1 MLSVSWGHGVGGE
14 CREENQREIIEDIT
28 VVDVLQPTEG
38 VAGRK
43 MWKSSRQLSLLRSL
57 PQRQLPRSPSLH
69 LSSRLFSNAS
79 PTAPIDPTL
88 PPTEVLTQTTTAA
101 TDSSSF
107 IPPEYH
113 PFHLLSELIETVHST
128 LDIPYWGSIVLCTV
142 SVRVLLF
149 PTALLQFRNSKR
161 AMVAGEK
168 VKEINQRYGNVMQME
183 PSKRPAYQEEVATVY
198 KETGFIPSRTL
209 LLGLFPAPIFISFF
223 FGLQKMAETNPHF
236 LHGGAFFFENL
247 TIPDP
252 YYVLPAINT
261 ILFLAIGESNKE
273 LKKNP
278 QMLAGM
284 RALALVIGGV
294 ATQFPA
300 VSSYHS
306 LSSFPSYPLI
316 SLGYRSLLVCQ

>member
-1 MLSVSWGHGVGGE
+1 ML
-14 CREENQREIIEDIT
+14 
-28 VVDVLQPTEG
+28 
-38 VAGRK
+38 K
-43 MWKSSRQLSLLRSL
+43 LSPKLSMLRSL
-57 PQRQLPRSPSLH
+57 SKRQLP
-69 LSSRLFSNAS
+69 LSASSHISTRLFSNSS
-79 PTAPIDPTL
+79 PTPPIDPSL
-88 PPTEVLTQTTTAA
+88 PSALPNISSPPTPTPSVDVITQATTA

-107 IPPEYH
+107 IPPDYH

-142 SVRVLLF
+142 TVRVLLF

-183 PSKRPAYQEEVATVY
+183 PSKRAGYQEEVATVY
-198 KETGFIPSRTL
+198 HETGFIPSRTL

-223 FGLQKMAETNPHF
+223 FGLQKMAETNPEF
-236 LHGGAFFFENL
+236 LHGGALFFENL

-261 ILFLAIGESNKE
+261 LLFLAIGESNQE

-284 RALALVIGGV
+284 RALSLVIGGV

-300 VSSYHS
+300 VSLRVHPF
-306 LSSFPSYPLI
+306 LSHINSPFPSP
-316 SLGYRSLLVCQ
+316 GHRGLLVCQ